1 MIKFCNDNSVINL
14 DDGYF
19 FSTGVFETI
28 LVKNTPVFLSAHIER
43 LNKSIKL
50 LNIKQTIDK
59 LDVLN
64 FIVEN
69 NIKNCVLKIVVSEK
83 NIIATTRKII
93 YNDKDYNTGF
103 KLKLS
108 SVIRNSTSLL
118 SYIKSTSYSENI
130 IERSKAKELG
140 YDEVL
145 FLNEAG
151 FISECSMSNIFWV
164 KKDIIYTPDIKSGL
178 LNGIIRQWI
187 IENYNITQEKFDLKN
202 ILNADEIFITNS
214 VMGIMKVSMIDNI
227 FFEKS
232 SVIEN
237 IQKDYK
243 MVLEEL

>member
-14 DDGYF
+14 DSGYF
-19 FSTGVFETI
+19 FSTGIFETI
-28 LVKNTPVFLSAHIER
+28 LVKDTPIFLSEHIER

-50 LNIKQTIDK
+50 LNINQTIDK

-64 FIVEN
+64 FILEN

-118 SYIKSTSYSENI
+118 TYIKSTSYSENI

-178 LNGIIRQWI
+178 LNGIIRQWVI
-187 IENYNITQEKFDLKN
+187 DNYDITQEKFKLEN

-227 FFEKS
+227 FFKKS

>member
-243 MVLEEL
+243 RVLEEL

>member
-28 LVKNTPVFLSAHIER
+28 LVKNTPVFLSKHIER

-243 MVLEEL
+243 RVLEEL